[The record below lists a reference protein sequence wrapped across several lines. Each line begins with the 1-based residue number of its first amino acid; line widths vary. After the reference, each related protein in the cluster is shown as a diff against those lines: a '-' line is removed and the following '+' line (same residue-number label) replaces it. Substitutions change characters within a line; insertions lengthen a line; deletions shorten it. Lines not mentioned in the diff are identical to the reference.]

1 MVAGADGVGGNGD
14 EEAGGVTEI
23 ANVEGR
29 VATGTWTG
37 GRRVDADDDD
47 DDEKACATSFFTEVK
62 SIDGE
67 SEVVA
72 EV

>member
-1 MVAGADGVGGNGD
+1 MVAGADVVGGDGD
-14 EEAGGVTEI
+14 EEAGGITEI

-29 VATGTWTG
+29 AATGTWTG
-37 GRRVDADDDD
+37 GRRVDADND
-47 DDEKACATSFFTEVK
+47 DDEEAFATSFFTEVN